1 MGGGQ
6 VVDSRGAAWGGQHAA
21 TSLQAVSQQT
31 RSWLR
36 DLSGVLPAHSV
47 LMPPKWV
54 IKEAEVASPQDEKLI
69 LRMSRQ
75 GMSVEAISKVL
86 QIKGDTVVQILQQGA
101 SVVQILQQGAS
112 AKDSIWNTSATDEKN
127 LMSEVKDLLRY
138 PEELCCPISREL
150 MEDPVIA
157 EDGRTYERSLIKRS
171 LEVKQESPLTKQPI
185 QSLAL
190 YPNQDKKSAVV
201 EYKEAVVQKV
211 ISMKHKLLSSA
222 SNDEAL
228 KLLDKAE
235 LFVRPLLP
243 DTSARRKL
251 VVLLLVRV
259 KLLGSSRDAVIFET
273 AVLLFEIEGANHVR
287 GFLSEI
293 QEHEVRCLLEK
304 LEDDMVT
311 RLRDTNVNLYE
322 HKDAIDLELA
332 RRLARRARYVGNDA
346 PLEELWV
353 LMLQH
358 AYEEPWAKAAA
369 VLLVSCIQRLD
380 VNLQMVGDQLLNYG
394 YRYLYSRDV
403 AESTAKDFFK
413 HDMCIPAASTWPPKE
428 CASIVMELAMRASDD
443 NLRRI
448 LLLEEAYKMN
458 PANRHLRA
466 DILKHLHQ
474 LLLACSEATVVCERL
489 FLKLL
494 CVDKQEIPENLIP
507 KLTLSNDQLQ
517 ELSADELLFLGE
529 QIGMKRQADGSRL
542 VVKAAELFSTMG
554 SEERSQEAF
563 LRAFSLDPHNAYAS
577 DGLIQLV
584 VAMKGK
590 NKTLEEMKQKNKT
603 LEEKCALL
611 EEKSCQMSFTWDL
624 SDCDFTAFKAG
635 EKHTSNPLPLSQL
648 GINVWLTL
656 YPFGETG
663 ALASLAGKASL
674 HLDLETG
681 AGGNKCSVRGLIRG
695 GNQTQIAFVLG
706 GQGLN
711 TWVRRNFMDTSDI
724 LLKKSAWI
732 TIDIAFI
739 QLPTLPLGHAQQR

>member
-1 MGGGQ
+1 MQPG
-6 VVDSRGAAWGGQHAA
+6 VDNPQPLHFK
-21 TSLQAVSQQT
+21 LSQQT

-47 LMPPKWV
+47 LMPPKWI

-69 LRMSRQ
+69 LRMSQQ

-112 AKDSIWNTSATDEKN
+112 VVQILQQGASAKDSIWSTSATDEKN
-127 LMSEVKDLLRY
+127 LMSEAKELLRY

-322 HKDAIDLELA
+322 VYEHKDAIDLELA

-369 VLLVSCIQRLD
+369 VCSCASCI
-380 VNLQMVGDQLLNYG
+380 
-394 YRYLYSRDV
+394 LYSK
-403 AESTAKDFFK
+403 AG
-413 HDMCIPAASTWPPKE
+413 
-428 CASIVMELAMRASDD
+428 
-443 NLRRI
+443 
-448 LLLEEAYKMN
+448 
-458 PANRHLRA
+458 
-466 DILKHLHQ
+466 
-474 LLLACSEATVVCERL
+474 CE
-489 FLKLL
+489 
-494 CVDKQEIPENLIP
+494 P
-507 KLTLSNDQLQ
+507 
-517 ELSADELLFLGE
+517 
-529 QIGMKRQADGSRL
+529 ADGWGP
-542 VVKAAELFSTMG
+542 VA
-554 SEERSQEAF
+554 
-563 LRAFSLDPHNAYAS
+563 
-577 DGLIQLV
+577 QL
-584 VAMKGK
+584 
-590 NKTLEEMKQKNKT
+590 
-603 LEEKCALL
+603 
-611 EEKSCQMSFTWDL
+611 
-624 SDCDFTAFKAG
+624 
-635 EKHTSNPLPLSQL
+635 
-648 GINVWLTL
+648 WL
-656 YPFGETG
+656 
-663 ALASLAGKASL
+663 
-674 HLDLETG
+674 
-681 AGGNKCSVRGLIRG
+681 
-695 GNQTQIAFVLG
+695 QIFV
-706 GQGLN
+706 
-711 TWVRRNFMDTSDI
+711 
-724 LLKKSAWI
+724 
-732 TIDIAFI
+732 
-739 QLPTLPLGHAQQR
+739 